1 MPESTFSKS
10 RRRLKVV
17 NLYIHERREG
27 DVAVLD
33 LRGRIRIS
41 GGTLALHRSI
51 RCLVEEGKTKI
62 LLNLAGVTH
71 IDSTGLGELI
81 SSYVTLSNKGGQIK
95 LVHLTDR
102 LQDIMT
108 ITKLLTVFD
117 VYDNEADALA
127 SFTGHVLSIVEPQSM
142 CM

>member
-1 MPESTFSKS
+1 
-10 RRRLKVV
+10 VV

-27 DVAVLD
+27 DVVVLD
-33 LRGRIRIS
+33 LKGRIRIS

-51 RCLVEEGKTKI
+51 RCLVEEGKAKI

-95 LVHLTDR
+95 LVHLTER

-117 VYDNEADALA
+117 VYDNETDALA
-127 SFTGHVLSIVEPQSM
+127 GFTGHVLSIVERAAVHVYVSEISSPRVD
-142 CM
+142 

>member
-1 MPESTFSKS
+1 M
-10 RRRLKVV
+10 V

-33 LRGRIRIS
+33 LKGRIRIS

-51 RCLVEEGKTKI
+51 RCLVDEGKTKI

-71 IDSTGLGELI
+71 VDSTGLGELI

-95 LVHLTDR
+95 LVHLTER
-102 LQDIMT
+102 FQDIMA

-117 VYDNEADALA
+117 VYDNEPDALS
-127 SFTGHVLSIVEPQSM
+127 SFKGHLLSVVEPQSVLM
-142 CM
+142 

>member
-1 MPESTFSKS
+1 M
-10 RRRLKVV
+10 V
-17 NLYIHERREG
+17 NLYIYERREG

-33 LRGRIRIS
+33 LKGRIRIS
-41 GGTLALHRSI
+41 GGTLELHRSI
-51 RCLVEEGKTKI
+51 RCLVDEGKTKI

-81 SSYVTLSNKGGQIK
+81 SSYITLSNKGGQIK
-95 LVHLTDR
+95 LVYLTER

-117 VYDNEADALA
+117 VHDNEADALA
-127 SFTGHVLSIVEPQSM
+127 SFTSRIPSIVETQSM

>member
-1 MPESTFSKS
+1 MD
-10 RRRLKVV
+10 
-17 NLYIHERREG
+17 NLYIDERREG

-33 LRGRIRIS
+33 LKGRIRIS

-95 LVHLTDR
+95 LVYLTER

-117 VYDNEADALA
+117 VYDNEADALV
-127 SFTGHVLSIVEPQSM
+127 SFTGPVLSIVEPQSM

>member
-1 MPESTFSKS
+1 MFLNS
-10 RRRLKVV
+10 RKETQVV

-33 LRGRIRIS
+33 LKGRIRMS

-51 RCLVEEGKTKI
+51 CCLVEEGKTKI

-95 LVHLTDR
+95 LAHLTER
-102 LQDIMT
+102 LRDIMT

-117 VYDNEADALA
+117 VYDNEPDALA
-127 SFTGHVLSIVEPQSM
+127 SFKGNRLSAVEPQSFFM
-142 CM
+142 

>member
-1 MPESTFSKS
+1 
-10 RRRLKVV
+10 VV

-33 LRGRIRIS
+33 LKGRIRIS

-51 RCLVEEGKTKI
+51 RCLVDEGKTKI

-108 ITKLLTVFD
+108 ITKIVTVFD

-127 SFTGHVLSIVEPQSM
+127 SFTDHVLSIVEPQSV

>member
-1 MPESTFSKS
+1 M
-10 RRRLKVV
+10 V
-17 NLYIHERREG
+17 NLYIHERRER

-33 LRGRIRIS
+33 LKGRIRIN

-81 SSYVTLSNKGGQIK
+81 STYVTVSNKGGQIK
-95 LVHLTDR
+95 LVHLTER
-102 LQDIMT
+102 LKDIMT

-117 VYDNEADALA
+117 VYDNEPDALA
-127 SFTGHVLSIVEPQSM
+127 SFTGHVLSVVESQSAVM
-142 CM
+142 

>member
-1 MPESTFSKS
+1 M
-10 RRRLKVV
+10 V
-17 NLYIHERREG
+17 NLYIHERREA

-51 RCLVEEGKTKI
+51 RCLVDEGKTKI

-71 IDSTGLGELI
+71 IDSTGLGELV
-81 SSYVTLSNKGGQIK
+81 SSYVTLNNKGGQIK
-95 LVHLTDR
+95 LVHLTER
-102 LQDIMT
+102 LQEIMT

-117 VYDNEADALA
+117 VYDNETDALA